1 MRGQAEMRM
10 NETADVVW
18 FIVREMQKRCL
29 QLRCQECIITAQA
42 VEPTG
47 QGPQQI
53 WLHQLALCC

>member
-42 VEPTG
+42 V
-47 QGPQQI
+47 
-53 WLHQLALCC
+53 